1 MPDCP
6 ERAQQELGLYLLL
19 RTPLAATKGYVAPEV
34 EHAYMRAHELCK
46 QVGQA
51 PQLFMVLGGPYAL
64 HLLRVELPAAYRVA
78 EERMRLAESLQ
89 FDLF

>member
-1 MPDCP
+1 
-6 ERAQQELGLYLLL
+6 
-19 RTPLAATKGYVAPEV
+19 
-34 EHAYMRAHELCK
+34 
-46 QVGQA
+46 
-51 PQLFMVLGGPYAL
+51 MVLGGPYAL